1 MKRKKLN
8 QEAVPEIKQEEILP
22 EQTVSKKTDHSG
34 RTEHLNMFIG
44 IFSVV
49 CALAIWLYA
58 SATSET
64 EMKLQ
69 SPINIKYV
77 IDVENK
83 GYDVEYNDKL
93 KVNFIVSGKTFAVSQ
108 IPNYGINVYAD
119 LSSVNLSEIITSKTV
134 QLPLIFDLPEG
145 VSCPEKSHEYI
156 EVTIVKK
163 SND

>member
-1 MKRKKLN
+1 MTRKKLN
-8 QEAVPEIKQEEILP
+8 HDAVSEDNQDETM
-22 EQTVSKKTDHSG
+22 QQQSDNKKTESS
-34 RTEHLNMFIG
+34 RKTERLNMFIG

-49 CALAIWLYA
+49 CALMIWLYS
-58 SATSET
+58 SAISET

-69 SPINIKYV
+69 SPINVKYV
-77 IDVENK
+77 IDVEDK

-93 KVNFIVSGKTFAVSQ
+93 KISFVVNGKTFAISQ

-119 LSSVNLSEIITSKTV
+119 LSTVNLSEIITSKTV

-145 VSCPEKSHEYI
+145 VTCPEKSHEYI

>member
-1 MKRKKLN
+1 MKRKELN
-8 QEAVPEIKQEEILP
+8 REVVSDDKQNETAQQQP
-22 EQTVSKKTDHSG
+22 DNKKTDSSEK
-34 RTEHLNMFIG
+34 TERLNMFIG

-49 CALAIWLYA
+49 CALMLWLYS
-58 SATSET
+58 SAISET

-69 SPINIKYV
+69 SPINVKYV
-77 IDVENK
+77 IDVEDK
-83 GYDVEYNDKL
+83 GYDVEYNEKL
-93 KVNFIVSGKTFAVSQ
+93 KINFTVSGKTFSVSQ

-119 LSSVNLSEIITSKTV
+119 LSTVNLSEIITSKTV

-145 VSCPEKSHEYI
+145 VTCPEKSHEYI

>member
-8 QEAVPEIKQEEILP
+8 RENVSDDKQNE
-22 EQTVSKKTDHSG
+22 TVQQQSDNKKTDSSEKKE
-34 RTEHLNMFIG
+34 RLNMFIG

-49 CALAIWLYA
+49 CALMIWLYS
-58 SATSET
+58 SAISET

-69 SPINIKYV
+69 SPINVKYV
-77 IDVENK
+77 IDVEDK

-93 KVNFIVSGKTFAVSQ
+93 KINFTVSGKTLSVSQ

-119 LSSVNLSEIITSKTV
+119 LSTVNLSEIITSKTV

-145 VSCPEKSHEYI
+145 VICHEKSHEYI

>member
-1 MKRKKLN
+1 MKRKKLSQKVASEVKKDEN
-8 QEAVPEIKQEEILP
+8 TQ
-22 EQTVSKKTDHSG
+22 QTTIGKRTDYSKKME
-34 RTEHLNMFIG
+34 RLNMFVG
-44 IFSVV
+44 IFSVL

-58 SATSET
+58 SAISET

-93 KVNFIVSGKTFAVSQ
+93 KINFVVSGKTHAISQ

-119 LSSVNLSEIITSKTV
+119 LSTVNLSEIITSKTV